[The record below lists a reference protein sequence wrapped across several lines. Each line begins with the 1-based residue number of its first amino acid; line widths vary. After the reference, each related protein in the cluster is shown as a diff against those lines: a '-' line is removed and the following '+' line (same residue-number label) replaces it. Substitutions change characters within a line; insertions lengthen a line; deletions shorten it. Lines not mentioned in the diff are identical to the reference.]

1 MNVEETHT
9 LKEIVRNQNMILNLT
24 LNINKKI
31 EYYIKE
37 NITQSS

>member
-24 LNINKKI
+24 LNINKKFKK
-31 EYYIKE
+31 YIRKKYLQ
-37 NITQSS
+37 I